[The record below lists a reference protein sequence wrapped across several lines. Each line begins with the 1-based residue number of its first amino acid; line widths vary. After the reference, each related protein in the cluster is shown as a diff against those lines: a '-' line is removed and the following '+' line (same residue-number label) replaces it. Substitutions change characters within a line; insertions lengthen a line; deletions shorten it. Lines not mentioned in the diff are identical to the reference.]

1 MPDLRRISTG
11 AVWEDRYGYS
21 RAIRAGNLVFFTGTA
36 PPVVDGAV
44 VHPGDAYAQTLA
56 CYAIIEKGLAQL
68 GLTRTNIVRCRMFVT
83 DIQANADAHG
93 RAHKA
98 FFADHKPC
106 LTMVGGAQL
115 IDPAMLVEIE
125 IDAVTD

>member
-1 MPDLRRISTG
+1 MPELQRISTG
-11 AVWEDRYGYS
+11 AVWEERYGYS
-21 RAIRAGNLVFFTGTA
+21 RAIRAGNMIFFTGTA

-44 VHPGDAYAQTLA
+44 VHPGDAYEQTLA
-56 CYAIIEKGLAQL
+56 CYEIIDKALEQL
-68 GLTRTNIVRCRMFVT
+68 GLDRTNIVRCRMFVT

-125 IDAVTD
+125 IDAVTS